1 MSTYGGP
8 FEQRALATRD
18 VHGCVRVGLAMSVV
32 ILLQCHLWA
41 AGHKQ
46 RTKQVSSDANYASAL
61 ATANRFLQ
69 AWQTGDL
76 EAGMVLL
83 SDGVRHAQS
92 PDKFEDFFSSDAVRG
107 FEITRGTSNRGRYRF
122 PVVLVT
128 TRGSQIRRK
137 FSEIVVVDAGKNDW
151 TVDKL
156 P

>member
-1 MSTYGGP
+1 MP
-8 FEQRALATRD
+8 
-18 VHGCVRVGLAMSVV
+18 GCLQAGLAMTAM

-41 AGHKQ
+41 AGHKPHA
-46 RTKQVSSDANYASAL
+46 KQIASDPNYTSAL

-69 AWQTGDL
+69 AWQAGDL

-83 SDGVRHAQS
+83 SDGVRHSQN
-92 PDKFEDFFSSDAVRG
+92 PDKFEDFFSSEAVRG
-107 FEITRGTSNRGRYRF
+107 FEITRGTLSRGRYRF
-122 PVVLVT
+122 PIVLVT
-128 TRGSQIRRK
+128 THGNQVRRR

>member
-1 MSTYGGP
+1 M
-8 FEQRALATRD
+8 TRH
-18 VHGCVRVGLAMSVV
+18 VPSCTRVGLAISVA
-32 ILLQCHLWA
+32 ILLQSQLWA

-46 RTKQVSSDANYASAL
+46 HAKQAASDPNYASAL

-83 SDGVRHAQS
+83 SDGVRHAQN
-92 PDKFEDFFSSDAVRG
+92 PDKFEDFFSTEAVRG
-107 FEITRGTSNRGRYRF
+107 FEITRGTLSRGRYRF
-122 PVVLVT
+122 PIVLVT
-128 TRGSQIRRK
+128 THGSQTRRK